1 MKPLSRIV
9 VIAALGLAGTAM
21 AAQSGMAGH
30 TGPDLRC
37 GISVKTEGKLFTI
50 EGSVLSPVALSG
62 QYRFA
67 IDSQGSAGT
76 ASINQGGAFSAR
88 PHEVTA
94 LGMVTLNAAATPKI
108 TLEVVA
114 NGERFNCSQHFIRPI

>member
-21 AAQSGMAGH
+21 AAQSGLAGH
-30 TGPDLRC
+30 PSPDLRC
-37 GISVKTEGKLFTI
+37 GITVKTEGNVLTI
-50 EGSVLSPVALSG
+50 EGSVLSPAALSG

-67 IDSQGSAGT
+67 IASQGSAGS

-88 PHEVTA
+88 PHDVTA
-94 LGMVTLNAAATPKI
+94 LGMVTLDAAATPKI
-108 TLEVVA
+108 TLEVTA
-114 NGERFNCSQHFIRPI
+114 NGERFDCSQHFIRPI